1 MEDVG
6 KGQGGRKED
15 DRRVGERRMI
25 GRVGGRRRSS

>member
-6 KGQGGRKED
+6 QGQGGRKED

-25 GRVGGRRRSS
+25 GGWEKGG